1 MHDFLPSEFMC
12 KNLTFEKPNI
22 KRLKYSLPYLSYGA
36 KMIPGMG
43 KVSPKQMERLMRRMG
58 MQVKEIPQVRE
69 VIIKTAET
77 NWIFKAPQVT
87 ILHTPSGDI
96 YQLSGAKPQI
106 VEKEEEGEEEV
117 KEEDIKL
124 VMEQAKVSEE
134 KAREALKANKGDIA
148 KAIINL
154 SNP

>member
-1 MHDFLPSEFMC
+1 
-12 KNLTFEKPNI
+12 
-22 KRLKYSLPYLSYGA
+22 
-36 KMIPGMG
+36 MIPGMG
-43 KVSPKQMERLMRRMG
+43 KINPKQMERLMRRMG
-58 MQVKEIPQVRE
+58 MQVKEIPQVQE
-69 VIIKTAET
+69 VVIKTAKS
-77 NWIFKAPQVT
+77 NWVFKAPQVT

-96 YQLSGAKPQI
+96 YQLSSAEPQI
-106 VEKEEEGEEEV
+106 IQKEEEKEEEP

-134 KAREALKANKGDIA
+134 KAREALKASKGDIA